1 MTFAERLKHYREL
14 AGYKTGKEFAEHLNI
29 PYPSYMAYENRGR
42 EPKYEL
48 LIKIANILNV
58 TTDELLGN
66 KQTELQIALAFCK
79 KNGFCEIPISK
90 MEELSRKHNLL
101 KEDECLTESDVYLI
115 DSNFYDAFMQCPE
128 KPIVEVPYEFEKE
141 TVDRDM
147 IMEFT
152 CQFIQTVNAVRD
164 YILDPD
170 GILLAP
176 EYIYVKEGRYKFC
189 YLPMSYRCL
198 KNSFHEMTEFF
209 VKKLDYRDTEG
220 IFLAYIL
227 HRSTL
232 QEEYDLRAILD
243 EYISEEKKRR
253 EEQKQKEDISDGTI
267 FTVED
272 EGEEAV
278 EKIYTVR
285 PDDPSA
291 MEEKKR
297 YGPIRKMIGKIRTGR
312 WGNWQDLITEIDGQD
327 IDGHL

>member
-1 MTFAERLKHYREL
+1 MSESSYSS
-14 AGYKTGKEFAEHLNI
+14 AGGADQ
-29 PYPSYMAYENRGR
+29 M
-42 EPKYEL
+42 
-48 LIKIANILNV
+48 
-58 TTDELLGN
+58 DEL
-66 KQTELQIALAFCK
+66 KTEIR
-79 KNGFCEIPISK
+79 
-90 MEELSRKHNLL
+90 EEKDWNQS
-101 KEDECLTESDVYLI
+101 CLYIEV
-115 DSNFYDAFMQCPE
+115 P
-128 KPIVEVPYEFEKE
+128 VPYEEDYEIRMIRNNDIPGLLKVTGIGSEGKSRYAYHTGGYISLAKKFEKE

>member
-1 MTFAERLKHYREL
+1 MSESSYSSAGGADQMDKLKTEIREE
-14 AGYKTGKEFAEHLNI
+14 KDWNQ
-29 PYPSYMAYENRGR
+29 S
-42 EPKYEL
+42 
-48 LIKIANILNV
+48 
-58 TTDELLGN
+58 
-66 KQTELQIALAFCK
+66 
-79 KNGFCEIPISK
+79 
-90 MEELSRKHNLL
+90 
-101 KEDECLTESDVYLI
+101 CLYIEV
-115 DSNFYDAFMQCPE
+115 P
-128 KPIVEVPYEFEKE
+128 VPYEEDYEIRMIRNNDIPGLLKVTGIGSEGKSRYAYHTGGYISLAKKFEKE

-243 EYISEEKKRR
+243 EYISEEKKRK

-327 IDGHL
+327 IDGQL

>member
-1 MTFAERLKHYREL
+1 MSESSYSS
-14 AGYKTGKEFAEHLNI
+14 AGGADQ
-29 PYPSYMAYENRGR
+29 M
-42 EPKYEL
+42 
-48 LIKIANILNV
+48 
-58 TTDELLGN
+58 DEL
-66 KQTELQIALAFCK
+66 KTEIR
-79 KNGFCEIPISK
+79 
-90 MEELSRKHNLL
+90 EEKDWNQS
-101 KEDECLTESDVYLI
+101 CLYIEV
-115 DSNFYDAFMQCPE
+115 P
-128 KPIVEVPYEFEKE
+128 VPYEEDYEIRMIRNNDIPGLLKVTGIGSEGKSRYAYHTGGYISLAKKFEKE

-272 EGEEAV
+272 EGEEAM

>member
-1 MTFAERLKHYREL
+1 MSESSYSS
-14 AGYKTGKEFAEHLNI
+14 AGGADQ
-29 PYPSYMAYENRGR
+29 M
-42 EPKYEL
+42 
-48 LIKIANILNV
+48 
-58 TTDELLGN
+58 DEL
-66 KQTELQIALAFCK
+66 KTEIR
-79 KNGFCEIPISK
+79 
-90 MEELSRKHNLL
+90 EEKDWNQS
-101 KEDECLTESDVYLI
+101 CLYIEV
-115 DSNFYDAFMQCPE
+115 P
-128 KPIVEVPYEFEKE
+128 VPYEEDYEIRMIRNNDIPGLLKVTGIGSEGKSRYAYHTGGYISLAKKFEKE

-152 CQFIQTVNAVRD
+152 CQFIETVNAVRD

-327 IDGHL
+327 IDRHL

>member
-1 MTFAERLKHYREL
+1 MSESSYSSAGGADQMDKLKTEIREE
-14 AGYKTGKEFAEHLNI
+14 KDWNQ
-29 PYPSYMAYENRGR
+29 S
-42 EPKYEL
+42 
-48 LIKIANILNV
+48 
-58 TTDELLGN
+58 
-66 KQTELQIALAFCK
+66 
-79 KNGFCEIPISK
+79 
-90 MEELSRKHNLL
+90 
-101 KEDECLTESDVYLI
+101 CLYIEV
-115 DSNFYDAFMQCPE
+115 P
-128 KPIVEVPYEFEKE
+128 VPYEEDYEIRMIRNNDIPGLLKVTGIGSEGKSRYAYHTGGYISLAKKFEKE

-272 EGEEAV
+272 EGEEAM
-278 EKIYTVR
+278 EKLYTVR

>member
-1 MTFAERLKHYREL
+1 MSESSYSS
-14 AGYKTGKEFAEHLNI
+14 AGGADQ
-29 PYPSYMAYENRGR
+29 M
-42 EPKYEL
+42 
-48 LIKIANILNV
+48 
-58 TTDELLGN
+58 DEL
-66 KQTELQIALAFCK
+66 KTEIR
-79 KNGFCEIPISK
+79 
-90 MEELSRKHNLL
+90 EEKDWNQS
-101 KEDECLTESDVYLI
+101 CLYIEV
-115 DSNFYDAFMQCPE
+115 P
-128 KPIVEVPYEFEKE
+128 VPYEEDYEIRMIRNNDIPGLLKVTGIGSEGKSRYAYHTGGYISLAKKFEKE

-278 EKIYTVR
+278 EKIYTMR

>member
-1 MTFAERLKHYREL
+1 MSESSYSSAGGADQMDKLKTEIREE
-14 AGYKTGKEFAEHLNI
+14 KDWNQ
-29 PYPSYMAYENRGR
+29 S
-42 EPKYEL
+42 
-48 LIKIANILNV
+48 
-58 TTDELLGN
+58 
-66 KQTELQIALAFCK
+66 
-79 KNGFCEIPISK
+79 
-90 MEELSRKHNLL
+90 
-101 KEDECLTESDVYLI
+101 CLYIEV
-115 DSNFYDAFMQCPE
+115 P
-128 KPIVEVPYEFEKE
+128 VPYEEDYEIRMIRNNDIPGLLKVTGIGSEGKSRYAYHTGGYISLAKKFEKE

-278 EKIYTVR
+278 EKKYTVR

>member
-1 MTFAERLKHYREL
+1 MSESSYSS
-14 AGYKTGKEFAEHLNI
+14 AGGADQ
-29 PYPSYMAYENRGR
+29 M
-42 EPKYEL
+42 
-48 LIKIANILNV
+48 
-58 TTDELLGN
+58 DEL
-66 KQTELQIALAFCK
+66 KTEIR
-79 KNGFCEIPISK
+79 
-90 MEELSRKHNLL
+90 EEKDWNQS
-101 KEDECLTESDVYLI
+101 CLYIEV
-115 DSNFYDAFMQCPE
+115 P
-128 KPIVEVPYEFEKE
+128 VPYEEDYEIRMIRNNDIPGLLKVTGIGSEGKSRYAYYTGGYISLAKKFEKE

-152 CQFIQTVNAVRD
+152 CQFIETVNAVRD

>member
-1 MTFAERLKHYREL
+1 MSESSYSS
-14 AGYKTGKEFAEHLNI
+14 AGGADQ
-29 PYPSYMAYENRGR
+29 M
-42 EPKYEL
+42 
-48 LIKIANILNV
+48 
-58 TTDELLGN
+58 DEL
-66 KQTELQIALAFCK
+66 KTEIR
-79 KNGFCEIPISK
+79 
-90 MEELSRKHNLL
+90 EEKDWNQS
-101 KEDECLTESDVYLI
+101 CLYIEV
-115 DSNFYDAFMQCPE
+115 P
-128 KPIVEVPYEFEKE
+128 VPYEEDYEIRMIRNNDIPGLLKVTGIGSEGKSRYAYHTGGYISLAKKFEKE

-243 EYISEEKKRR
+243 EYISEEKKRK

-278 EKIYTVR
+278 EKKYTVR

>member
-1 MTFAERLKHYREL
+1 M
-14 AGYKTGKEFAEHLNI
+14 
-29 PYPSYMAYENRGR
+29 
-42 EPKYEL
+42 
-48 LIKIANILNV
+48 
-58 TTDELLGN
+58 DEL
-66 KQTELQIALAFCK
+66 KTEIR
-79 KNGFCEIPISK
+79 
-90 MEELSRKHNLL
+90 EEKDWNQS
-101 KEDECLTESDVYLI
+101 CLYIEV
-115 DSNFYDAFMQCPE
+115 P
-128 KPIVEVPYEFEKE
+128 VPYEEDYEIRMIRNNDIPGLLKVTGIGSEGKSRYAYHTGGYISLAKKFEKE

-152 CQFIQTVNAVRD
+152 CQFIETVNAVRD

-198 KNSFHEMTEFF
+198 KNSFHEMTEFI

-278 EKIYTVR
+278 EKIYRETGRSVSHGR
-285 PDDPSA
+285 K
-291 MEEKKR
+291 EEIRSDQKNDRKDQN
-297 YGPIRKMIGKIRTGR
+297 RKMGELAGSDHRNRWTGHRRTFIIYKI
-312 WGNWQDLITEIDGQD
+312 L
-327 IDGHL
+327 

>member
-1 MTFAERLKHYREL
+1 MSESSYSS
-14 AGYKTGKEFAEHLNI
+14 AGGADQ
-29 PYPSYMAYENRGR
+29 M
-42 EPKYEL
+42 
-48 LIKIANILNV
+48 
-58 TTDELLGN
+58 DEL
-66 KQTELQIALAFCK
+66 KTEIR
-79 KNGFCEIPISK
+79 
-90 MEELSRKHNLL
+90 EEKDWNQS
-101 KEDECLTESDVYLI
+101 CLYIEV
-115 DSNFYDAFMQCPE
+115 P
-128 KPIVEVPYEFEKE
+128 VPYEEDYEIRMIRNNDIPGLLKVTGIGSEGKSRYAYHTGGYISLAKKFEKE

-243 EYISEEKKRR
+243 EYISEEKKRK

>member
-1 MTFAERLKHYREL
+1 MSESSYSSAGGADQMDKLKTEIREE
-14 AGYKTGKEFAEHLNI
+14 KDWNQ
-29 PYPSYMAYENRGR
+29 S
-42 EPKYEL
+42 
-48 LIKIANILNV
+48 
-58 TTDELLGN
+58 
-66 KQTELQIALAFCK
+66 
-79 KNGFCEIPISK
+79 
-90 MEELSRKHNLL
+90 
-101 KEDECLTESDVYLI
+101 CLYIEV
-115 DSNFYDAFMQCPE
+115 P
-128 KPIVEVPYEFEKE
+128 VPYEEDYEIRMIRNNDIPGLLKVTGIGSEGKSRYAYHTGGYISLAKKFEKE

-152 CQFIQTVNAVRD
+152 CQFIETVNAVRD

>member
-1 MTFAERLKHYREL
+1 MDKLKTEIREE
-14 AGYKTGKEFAEHLNI
+14 KDWNQ
-29 PYPSYMAYENRGR
+29 S
-42 EPKYEL
+42 
-48 LIKIANILNV
+48 
-58 TTDELLGN
+58 
-66 KQTELQIALAFCK
+66 
-79 KNGFCEIPISK
+79 
-90 MEELSRKHNLL
+90 
-101 KEDECLTESDVYLI
+101 CLYIEV
-115 DSNFYDAFMQCPE
+115 P
-128 KPIVEVPYEFEKE
+128 VPYEEDYEIRMIRNNDIPGLLKVTGIGSEGKSRYAYHTGGYISLAKKFEKE

-170 GILLAP
+170 GILLAQ

-243 EYISEEKKRR
+243 EYISEEKKRK

-278 EKIYTVR
+278 EKKYTVR

>member
-1 MTFAERLKHYREL
+1 MSESSYSS
-14 AGYKTGKEFAEHLNI
+14 AGGADQ
-29 PYPSYMAYENRGR
+29 M
-42 EPKYEL
+42 
-48 LIKIANILNV
+48 
-58 TTDELLGN
+58 DEL
-66 KQTELQIALAFCK
+66 KTEIR
-79 KNGFCEIPISK
+79 
-90 MEELSRKHNLL
+90 EEKDWNQS
-101 KEDECLTESDVYLI
+101 CLYIEV
-115 DSNFYDAFMQCPE
+115 P
-128 KPIVEVPYEFEKE
+128 VPYEEDYEIRMIRNNDIPGLLKVTGIGSEGKSRYAYHTGGYISLAKKFEKE

-327 IDGHL
+327 IDGQL

>member
-1 MTFAERLKHYREL
+1 MSESSYSSAGGADQMDKLKTEIREE
-14 AGYKTGKEFAEHLNI
+14 KDWNQ
-29 PYPSYMAYENRGR
+29 S
-42 EPKYEL
+42 
-48 LIKIANILNV
+48 
-58 TTDELLGN
+58 
-66 KQTELQIALAFCK
+66 
-79 KNGFCEIPISK
+79 
-90 MEELSRKHNLL
+90 
-101 KEDECLTESDVYLI
+101 CLYIEV
-115 DSNFYDAFMQCPE
+115 P
-128 KPIVEVPYEFEKE
+128 VPYEEDYEIRMIRNNDIPGLLKVTGIGSEGKSRYAYHTGGYISLAKKFEKE

-243 EYISEEKKRR
+243 EYISEEKKRK

>member
-1 MTFAERLKHYREL
+1 MSESSYSS
-14 AGYKTGKEFAEHLNI
+14 AGGADQ
-29 PYPSYMAYENRGR
+29 M
-42 EPKYEL
+42 
-48 LIKIANILNV
+48 
-58 TTDELLGN
+58 DEL
-66 KQTELQIALAFCK
+66 KTEIR
-79 KNGFCEIPISK
+79 
-90 MEELSRKHNLL
+90 EEKDWNQS
-101 KEDECLTESDVYLI
+101 CLYIEV
-115 DSNFYDAFMQCPE
+115 P
-128 KPIVEVPYEFEKE
+128 VPYEEDYEIRMIRNNDIPGLLKVTGIGSEGKSRYAYHTGGYISLAKKFEKE

-278 EKIYTVR
+278 EKKYTVR

>member
-1 MTFAERLKHYREL
+1 MSESSYSS
-14 AGYKTGKEFAEHLNI
+14 AGGADQ
-29 PYPSYMAYENRGR
+29 M
-42 EPKYEL
+42 
-48 LIKIANILNV
+48 
-58 TTDELLGN
+58 DEL
-66 KQTELQIALAFCK
+66 KTEIR
-79 KNGFCEIPISK
+79 
-90 MEELSRKHNLL
+90 EEKDWNQS
-101 KEDECLTESDVYLI
+101 CLYIEV
-115 DSNFYDAFMQCPE
+115 P
-128 KPIVEVPYEFEKE
+128 VPYEEDYEIRMIRNNDIPGLLKVTGIGSEGKSRYAYHTGGYISLAKKFEKE

-152 CQFIQTVNAVRD
+152 CQFIETVNAVRD

-243 EYISEEKKRR
+243 EYISEEKKRK

>member
-1 MTFAERLKHYREL
+1 MSESSYSS
-14 AGYKTGKEFAEHLNI
+14 AGGADQ
-29 PYPSYMAYENRGR
+29 M
-42 EPKYEL
+42 
-48 LIKIANILNV
+48 
-58 TTDELLGN
+58 DEL
-66 KQTELQIALAFCK
+66 KTEIR
-79 KNGFCEIPISK
+79 
-90 MEELSRKHNLL
+90 EEKDWNQS
-101 KEDECLTESDVYLI
+101 CLYIEV
-115 DSNFYDAFMQCPE
+115 P
-128 KPIVEVPYEFEKE
+128 VPYEEDYEIRMIRNNDIPGLLKVTGIGSEGKSRYAYHTGGYISLAKKFEKE

-253 EEQKQKEDISDGTI
+253 EEQKQEDISDGTI

-327 IDGHL
+327 IDRHL

>member
-1 MTFAERLKHYREL
+1 MSESSYSS
-14 AGYKTGKEFAEHLNI
+14 AGGADQ
-29 PYPSYMAYENRGR
+29 M
-42 EPKYEL
+42 
-48 LIKIANILNV
+48 
-58 TTDELLGN
+58 DEL
-66 KQTELQIALAFCK
+66 KTEIR
-79 KNGFCEIPISK
+79 
-90 MEELSRKHNLL
+90 EEKDWNQS
-101 KEDECLTESDVYLI
+101 CLYIEV
-115 DSNFYDAFMQCPE
+115 P
-128 KPIVEVPYEFEKE
+128 VPYEEDYEIRMIRNNDIPGLLKVTGIGSEGKSRYAYHTGGYISLAKKFEKE

-152 CQFIQTVNAVRD
+152 CQFIETVNAVRD

-297 YGPIRKMIGKIRTGR
+297 YGPIRKVIGKIRTGR

>member
-1 MTFAERLKHYREL
+1 MSESSYSS
-14 AGYKTGKEFAEHLNI
+14 AGGADQ
-29 PYPSYMAYENRGR
+29 M
-42 EPKYEL
+42 
-48 LIKIANILNV
+48 
-58 TTDELLGN
+58 DEL
-66 KQTELQIALAFCK
+66 KTEIR
-79 KNGFCEIPISK
+79 
-90 MEELSRKHNLL
+90 EEKDWNQS
-101 KEDECLTESDVYLI
+101 CLYIEV
-115 DSNFYDAFMQCPE
+115 P
-128 KPIVEVPYEFEKE
+128 VPYEEDYEIRMIRNNDIPGLLKVTGIGSEGKSRYAYHTGGYISLAKKFEKE

-253 EEQKQKEDISDGTI
+253 EEQKQEDISDGTI

-327 IDGHL
+327 IDGQL

>member
-1 MTFAERLKHYREL
+1 MSESSYSSAGGADQMDKLKTEIREE
-14 AGYKTGKEFAEHLNI
+14 KDWNQ
-29 PYPSYMAYENRGR
+29 S
-42 EPKYEL
+42 
-48 LIKIANILNV
+48 
-58 TTDELLGN
+58 
-66 KQTELQIALAFCK
+66 
-79 KNGFCEIPISK
+79 
-90 MEELSRKHNLL
+90 
-101 KEDECLTESDVYLI
+101 CLYIEV
-115 DSNFYDAFMQCPE
+115 P
-128 KPIVEVPYEFEKE
+128 VPYEEDYEIRMIRNNDIPGLLKVTGIGSEGKSRYAYHTGGYISLAKKFEKE

-243 EYISEEKKRR
+243 EYISEEKKRK

-278 EKIYTVR
+278 EKKYTVR

>member
-1 MTFAERLKHYREL
+1 MSESSYSSAGGADQMDKLKTEIREE
-14 AGYKTGKEFAEHLNI
+14 KDWNQ
-29 PYPSYMAYENRGR
+29 S
-42 EPKYEL
+42 
-48 LIKIANILNV
+48 
-58 TTDELLGN
+58 
-66 KQTELQIALAFCK
+66 
-79 KNGFCEIPISK
+79 
-90 MEELSRKHNLL
+90 
-101 KEDECLTESDVYLI
+101 CLYIEV
-115 DSNFYDAFMQCPE
+115 P
-128 KPIVEVPYEFEKE
+128 VPYEEDYEIRMIRNNDIPGLLKVTGIGSEGKSRYAYHTGGYISLAKKFEKE

-272 EGEEAV
+272 EGEEAM

>member
-1 MTFAERLKHYREL
+1 MSESSYSS
-14 AGYKTGKEFAEHLNI
+14 AGGADQ
-29 PYPSYMAYENRGR
+29 M
-42 EPKYEL
+42 
-48 LIKIANILNV
+48 
-58 TTDELLGN
+58 DEL
-66 KQTELQIALAFCK
+66 KTEIR
-79 KNGFCEIPISK
+79 
-90 MEELSRKHNLL
+90 EEKDWNQS
-101 KEDECLTESDVYLI
+101 CLYIEV
-115 DSNFYDAFMQCPE
+115 P
-128 KPIVEVPYEFEKE
+128 VPYEEDYEIRMIRNNDIPGLLKVTGIGSEGKSRYAYHTGGYISLAKKFEKE

-152 CQFIQTVNAVRD
+152 CQFIETVNAVRD

-243 EYISEEKKRR
+243 EYISEEKKRK

-278 EKIYTVR
+278 EKKYTVR

>member
-1 MTFAERLKHYREL
+1 M
-14 AGYKTGKEFAEHLNI
+14 
-29 PYPSYMAYENRGR
+29 
-42 EPKYEL
+42 
-48 LIKIANILNV
+48 
-58 TTDELLGN
+58 DEL
-66 KQTELQIALAFCK
+66 KTEIR
-79 KNGFCEIPISK
+79 
-90 MEELSRKHNLL
+90 EEKDWNQS
-101 KEDECLTESDVYLI
+101 CLYIEV
-115 DSNFYDAFMQCPE
+115 P
-128 KPIVEVPYEFEKE
+128 VPYEEDYEIRMIRNNDIPGLLKVTGIGSEGKSRYAYHTGGYISLAKKFEKE

-152 CQFIQTVNAVRD
+152 CQFIETVNAVRD

-272 EGEEAV
+272 EGEEAM
-278 EKIYTVR
+278 EKLYTVR

>member
-1 MTFAERLKHYREL
+1 MSESSYSS
-14 AGYKTGKEFAEHLNI
+14 AGGADQ
-29 PYPSYMAYENRGR
+29 M
-42 EPKYEL
+42 
-48 LIKIANILNV
+48 
-58 TTDELLGN
+58 DEL
-66 KQTELQIALAFCK
+66 KTEIR
-79 KNGFCEIPISK
+79 
-90 MEELSRKHNLL
+90 EEKDWNQS
-101 KEDECLTESDVYLI
+101 CLYIEV
-115 DSNFYDAFMQCPE
+115 P
-128 KPIVEVPYEFEKE
+128 VPYEEDYEIRMIRNNDIPGLLKVTGIGSEGKSRYAYHTGGYISLAKKFEKE

-253 EEQKQKEDISDGTI
+253 EEQKQEDISDGTI

-327 IDGHL
+327 GTGQI

>member
-1 MTFAERLKHYREL
+1 MSESSYSSAGGADQMDKLKTEIREE
-14 AGYKTGKEFAEHLNI
+14 KDWNQ
-29 PYPSYMAYENRGR
+29 S
-42 EPKYEL
+42 
-48 LIKIANILNV
+48 
-58 TTDELLGN
+58 
-66 KQTELQIALAFCK
+66 
-79 KNGFCEIPISK
+79 
-90 MEELSRKHNLL
+90 
-101 KEDECLTESDVYLI
+101 CLYIEV
-115 DSNFYDAFMQCPE
+115 P
-128 KPIVEVPYEFEKE
+128 VPYEEDYEIRMIRNNDIPGLLKVTGIGSEGKSRYAYHTGGYISLAKKFEKE

>member
-1 MTFAERLKHYREL
+1 M
-14 AGYKTGKEFAEHLNI
+14 
-29 PYPSYMAYENRGR
+29 
-42 EPKYEL
+42 
-48 LIKIANILNV
+48 
-58 TTDELLGN
+58 DEL
-66 KQTELQIALAFCK
+66 KTEIR
-79 KNGFCEIPISK
+79 
-90 MEELSRKHNLL
+90 EEKDWNQS
-101 KEDECLTESDVYLI
+101 CLYIEV
-115 DSNFYDAFMQCPE
+115 P
-128 KPIVEVPYEFEKE
+128 VPYEEDYEIRMIRNNDIPGLLKVTGIGSEGKSRYAYHTGGYISLAKKFEKE

-176 EYIYVKEGRYKFC
+176 EYIYVKERRYKFC

-327 IDGHL
+327 IDGQL

>member
-1 MTFAERLKHYREL
+1 MSESSYSSAGGADQMDKLKTEIREE
-14 AGYKTGKEFAEHLNI
+14 KDWNQ
-29 PYPSYMAYENRGR
+29 S
-42 EPKYEL
+42 
-48 LIKIANILNV
+48 
-58 TTDELLGN
+58 
-66 KQTELQIALAFCK
+66 
-79 KNGFCEIPISK
+79 
-90 MEELSRKHNLL
+90 
-101 KEDECLTESDVYLI
+101 CLYIEV
-115 DSNFYDAFMQCPE
+115 P
-128 KPIVEVPYEFEKE
+128 VPYEEDYEIRMIRNNDIPGLLKVTGIGSEGKSRYAYHTGGYISLAKKFEKE

-253 EEQKQKEDISDGTI
+253 EEQKQEDISDGTI

>member
-1 MTFAERLKHYREL
+1 MSESSYSS
-14 AGYKTGKEFAEHLNI
+14 AGGADQ
-29 PYPSYMAYENRGR
+29 M
-42 EPKYEL
+42 
-48 LIKIANILNV
+48 
-58 TTDELLGN
+58 DEL
-66 KQTELQIALAFCK
+66 KTEIR
-79 KNGFCEIPISK
+79 
-90 MEELSRKHNLL
+90 EEKDWNQS
-101 KEDECLTESDVYLI
+101 CLYIEV
-115 DSNFYDAFMQCPE
+115 P
-128 KPIVEVPYEFEKE
+128 VPYEEDYEIRMIRNNDIPGLLKVTGIGSEGKSRYAYHTGGYISLAKKFEKE

-253 EEQKQKEDISDGTI
+253 EEQKQEDISDGTI

-278 EKIYTVR
+278 EKKYTVR

>member
-1 MTFAERLKHYREL
+1 MSESSYSS
-14 AGYKTGKEFAEHLNI
+14 AGGADQ
-29 PYPSYMAYENRGR
+29 M
-42 EPKYEL
+42 
-48 LIKIANILNV
+48 
-58 TTDELLGN
+58 DEL
-66 KQTELQIALAFCK
+66 KTEIR
-79 KNGFCEIPISK
+79 
-90 MEELSRKHNLL
+90 EEKDWNQS
-101 KEDECLTESDVYLI
+101 CLYIEV
-115 DSNFYDAFMQCPE
+115 P
-128 KPIVEVPYEFEKE
+128 VPYEEDYEIRMIRNNHIPGLLKVTGIGSEGKSRYAYHTGGYISLAKKFEKE

>member
-1 MTFAERLKHYREL
+1 MSESSYSS
-14 AGYKTGKEFAEHLNI
+14 AGGADQ
-29 PYPSYMAYENRGR
+29 M
-42 EPKYEL
+42 
-48 LIKIANILNV
+48 
-58 TTDELLGN
+58 DEL
-66 KQTELQIALAFCK
+66 KTEIR
-79 KNGFCEIPISK
+79 
-90 MEELSRKHNLL
+90 EEKDWNQS
-101 KEDECLTESDVYLI
+101 CLYIEV
-115 DSNFYDAFMQCPE
+115 P
-128 KPIVEVPYEFEKE
+128 VPYEEDYEIRMIRNNDIPGLLKVTGIGSEGKSRYAYHTGGYISLAKKFEKE

-327 IDGHL
+327 IDRHL

>member
-1 MTFAERLKHYREL
+1 MSESSYSS
-14 AGYKTGKEFAEHLNI
+14 AGGADQ
-29 PYPSYMAYENRGR
+29 M
-42 EPKYEL
+42 
-48 LIKIANILNV
+48 
-58 TTDELLGN
+58 DEL
-66 KQTELQIALAFCK
+66 KTEIR
-79 KNGFCEIPISK
+79 
-90 MEELSRKHNLL
+90 EEKDWNQS
-101 KEDECLTESDVYLI
+101 CLYIEV
-115 DSNFYDAFMQCPE
+115 P
-128 KPIVEVPYEFEKE
+128 VPYEEDYEIRMIRNNDIPGLLKVTGIGSEGKSRYAYHTGGYISLAKKFEKE

-253 EEQKQKEDISDGTI
+253 EEQKQEDISDGTI

>member
-1 MTFAERLKHYREL
+1 MSESSYSS
-14 AGYKTGKEFAEHLNI
+14 AGGADQ
-29 PYPSYMAYENRGR
+29 M
-42 EPKYEL
+42 
-48 LIKIANILNV
+48 
-58 TTDELLGN
+58 DEL
-66 KQTELQIALAFCK
+66 KTEIR
-79 KNGFCEIPISK
+79 
-90 MEELSRKHNLL
+90 EEKDWNQS
-101 KEDECLTESDVYLI
+101 CLYIEV
-115 DSNFYDAFMQCPE
+115 P
-128 KPIVEVPYEFEKE
+128 VPYEEDYEIRMIRNNDIPGLLKVTGIGSEGKSRYAYHTGGYISLAKKFEKE

-152 CQFIQTVNAVRD
+152 CQFIETVNAVRD

>member
-1 MTFAERLKHYREL
+1 MSESSYSSAGGADQMDKLKTEIREE
-14 AGYKTGKEFAEHLNI
+14 KDWNQ
-29 PYPSYMAYENRGR
+29 S
-42 EPKYEL
+42 
-48 LIKIANILNV
+48 
-58 TTDELLGN
+58 
-66 KQTELQIALAFCK
+66 
-79 KNGFCEIPISK
+79 
-90 MEELSRKHNLL
+90 
-101 KEDECLTESDVYLI
+101 CLYIEV
-115 DSNFYDAFMQCPE
+115 P
-128 KPIVEVPYEFEKE
+128 VPYEEDYEIRMIRNNDIPGLLKVTGIGSEGKSRYAYHTGGYISLAKKFEKE

-152 CQFIQTVNAVRD
+152 CQFIETVNAVRD

-243 EYISEEKKRR
+243 EYISEEKKRK

-272 EGEEAV
+272 EGEEAM
-278 EKIYTVR
+278 EKLYTVR